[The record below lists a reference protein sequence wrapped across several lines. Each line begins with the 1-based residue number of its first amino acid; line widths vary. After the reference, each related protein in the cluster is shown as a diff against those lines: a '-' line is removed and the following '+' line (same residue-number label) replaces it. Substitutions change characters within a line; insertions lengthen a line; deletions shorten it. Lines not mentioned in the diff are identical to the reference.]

1 MRAESGY
8 NGHMS
13 FNWILFVDFGMI
25 GLALLIST
33 FIRSKVRFF
42 QKYLIPNALTAGL
55 LLLPLYNFV
64 MPLLDLGTRNLEE
77 LAYHLLSIAFIA
89 MTLRPAK
96 PAGEKGDGRVFAM
109 GIGILSQYAL
119 QAFAGLMI
127 TFLLI
132 STFMPDLYH
141 SFGFLLPLGFALG
154 PGQALSIG
162 EGWRGAGIVGAGS
175 VGLTFAAIGFLLA
188 CFGGV
193 YLINYG
199 IRHKWISRAESRVL
213 ETERVRTGVYPADRQ
228 PVGGKMV
235 TESEAIDSLSF
246 TAAIVFVVY
255 FLTFLVL
262 TGIQFAL
269 SFIGPL
275 GLELATNL
283 WGLSFIFAALMA
295 ILVKHIVRALHLEH
309 LTDVQMLN
317 RINGFS
323 VDVLVTASLGAISL
337 LVVLEYIVPIAILAS
352 VGGLIT
358 ITLIPWVCSR
368 IFKPDDHR
376 FLRMLMIY
384 GASTGTLTTGLALLR
399 VLDPDFET
407 PVASDYA
414 YASGLVFALV
424 IPLVLSINLP
434 VLAYSS
440 GEIRWFW
447 LAVLVVSAYLL
458 FTAVS
463 YMFLARE
470 RSFRKRFRVW
480 LHSNVD
486 A

>member
-1 MRAESGY
+1 MVS
-8 NGHMS
+8 
-13 FNWILFVDFGMI
+13 
-25 GLALLIST
+25 
-33 FIRSKVRFF
+33 
-42 QKYLIPNALTAGL
+42 
-55 LLLPLYNFV
+55 
-64 MPLLDLGTRNLEE
+64 
-77 LAYHLLSIAFIA
+77 
-89 MTLRPAK
+89 
-96 PAGEKGDGRVFAM
+96 
-109 GIGILSQYAL
+109 
-119 QAFAGLMI
+119 
-127 TFLLI
+127 
-132 STFMPDLYH
+132 
-141 SFGFLLPLGFALG
+141 
-154 PGQALSIG
+154 
-162 EGWRGAGIVGAGS
+162 
-175 VGLTFAAIGFLLA
+175 
-188 CFGGV
+188 
-193 YLINYG
+193 G
-199 IRHKWISRAESRVL
+199 IRWISRAESRVL

-458 FTAVS
+458 VTAVS

>member
-1 MRAESGY
+1 
-8 NGHMS
+8 MS
-13 FNWILFVDFGMI
+13 FNWAFFVDLGMVGI
-25 GLALLIST
+25 ALLVST
-33 FIRSKVRFF
+33 LVRSRIRFF
-42 QKYLIPNALTAGL
+42 QRYLIPNALTAGL
-55 LLLPLYNFV
+55 ILLPVYNFL
-64 MPLLDLGTRNLEE
+64 MPALGLGTRNLEE

-89 MTLRPAK
+89 MTLRPTK
-96 PAGEKGDGRVFAM
+96 RTGHRGDGRVFAM
-109 GIGILSQYAL
+109 SIGILSQYAV
-119 QAFAGLMI
+119 QAFVGLMI

-162 EGWRGAGIVGAGS
+162 EGWRSAGIEGAGS
-175 VGLTFAAIGFLLA
+175 VGLTFAALGFLLA

-199 IRHKWISRAESRVL
+199 IRHGWISRAESKVL
-213 ETERVRTGVYPADRQ
+213 DTERVRTGVYPHDKQ
-228 PVGGKMV
+228 PIGAKLV
-235 TESEAIDSLSF
+235 TESEAVDSLSF

-262 TGIQFAL
+262 SGLQYAL

-275 GLELATNL
+275 GVELATNL

-295 ILVKHIVRALHLEH
+295 ILVKHIIQALNLQH
-309 LTDVQMLN
+309 LTDIQTLN

-323 VDVLVTASLGAISL
+323 VDVLVTASIGAISL

-352 VGGLIT
+352 VGALLT
-358 ITLIPWVCSR
+358 ITLVPWVCSR

-407 PVASDYA
+407 PVATDYA
-414 YASGLVFALV
+414 YASGLVFAMV

-434 VLAYSS
+434 VLAYTS
-440 GEIRWFW
+440 GDINWFW
-447 LAVLVVSAYLL
+447 LAVLVVSGYLL
-458 FTAVS
+458 FTAFS
-463 YMFLARE
+463 YVFLARE

-480 LHSNVD
+480 LHSNVNP
-486 A
+486 

>member
-1 MRAESGY
+1 
-8 NGHMS
+8 MS
-13 FNWILFVDFGMI
+13 FTWTLFVDFGMI
-25 GLALLIST
+25 GVALLAAT
-33 FIRSKVRFF
+33 YLRSRIRFF

-55 LLLPLYNFV
+55 LLLPLYNFI
-64 MPLLDLGTRNLEE
+64 MPALGVGTRNLEE
-77 LAYHLLSIAFIA
+77 LTYHLLSIAFIA
-89 MTLRPAK
+89 MTLRPTART
-96 PAGEKGDGRVFAM
+96 GERGDGRIFAM
-109 GIGILSQYAL
+109 GIGILSQYAV
-119 QAFAGLMI
+119 QAFVGLML
-127 TFLLI
+127 TFALI

-162 EGWRGAGIVGAGS
+162 EGWRGSGIEGAGS

-199 IRHKWISRAESRVL
+199 IRHGWISRAESKVL
-213 ETERVRTGVYPADRQ
+213 DTERVRTGVYPKDSQ
-228 PVGGKMV
+228 PVGGRMV

-246 TAAIVFVVY
+246 TAAVVFLVY
-255 FLTFLVL
+255 FLTFLFL
-262 TGIQFAL
+262 SALQYAL

-275 GLELATNL
+275 GVELATNL
-283 WGLSFIFAALMA
+283 WGLSFIFAALIA
-295 ILVKHIVRALHLEH
+295 ILFKHIIHALKLQH
-309 LTDVQMLN
+309 LTDTQTLN
-317 RINGFS
+317 RINGFA

-337 LVVLEYIVPIAILAS
+337 LVVLEYIIPISILAS
-352 VGGLIT
+352 TGALLT
-358 ITLIPWVCSR
+358 IVLVPWVCSR
-368 IFKPDDHR
+368 IFRPDDHR

-407 PVASDYA
+407 PVATDYA

-447 LAVLVVSAYLL
+447 LAVLVVSVYLL
-458 FTAVS
+458 FVAVS
-463 YMFLARE
+463 YMVMARE
-470 RSFRKRFRVW
+470 RSFRERFRVW
-480 LHSNVD
+480 LHSNVNP
-486 A
+486 